1 MKILQLCP
9 KPPFPQMDGGCI
21 AMNNITWGLIHQNH
35 EVKVLAIHT
44 PKHPIIKNDEYEKF
58 LQYAQFESVFVDT
71 KVKWPAL
78 LKELILNYYYNVR
91 RFDSKNFHQKLIDL
105 LKKEPFDIIQ
115 LETIYMA
122 PYIQTIQDYS
132 NAKIVLRLHNIEH
145 KIWER
150 LVQNEKSLIKKL
162 VLKRLSSSLKK
173 FELSQI
179 SKVDAFS
186 TISDVDYSYFHHIV
200 PQTAGINIPF
210 GFNLDEYIV
219 DDDYIPSQEPS
230 LFHIGSMDWL
240 PNIEGIEWFLNE
252 VWPLVIE
259 KHPHIQFVIAGR
271 NIPESFSKFKS
282 KNFTIAGEV
291 PDAKKFILAHDIM
304 IVPLH
309 SGSGVRIKII
319 EAMAL
324 GKTIITTPVGAE
336 GLDVTDGKNI
346 YIANSIDEMVEK
358 ISNCIKTP
366 EICKIMGENA
376 RNYVTLQHHNNSIT
390 DKIISFFN
398 SLIHEKTKSN
408 ESVKSN

>member
-21 AMNNITWGLIHQNH
+21 AMNNITWGLIHQGH
-35 EVKVLAIHT
+35 EVKVLTINT
-44 PKHPIIKNDEYEKF
+44 PKHPVIQNEEYQKYI
-58 LQYAQFESVFVDT
+58 QSTHFESVFVDT
-71 KVKWPAL
+71 TIKWHAL
-78 LKELILNYYYNVR
+78 LKALIFNYSYNVH
-91 RFDSKNFHQKLIDL
+91 RFDSKYFHQKLIEI
-105 LKKEPFDIIQ
+105 LKKETFDIVQ

-122 PYIQTIQDYS
+122 PYIQTIQNHS
-132 NAKIVLRLHNIEH
+132 HAKVVLRLHNIEH

-150 LVQNEKSLIKKL
+150 LVQNEKSFLKKS
-162 VLKRLSSSLKK
+162 VLKRLTSSLMKY
-173 FELSQI
+173 EISQI
-179 SKVDAFS
+179 SKVDAYL
-186 TISDVDYSYFHHIV
+186 TISNVDYNYFHTII
-200 PQTAGINIPF
+200 PKTNGITIPF
-210 GFNLDEYIV
+210 GINMEEYIV
-219 DDDYIPSQEPS
+219 NDDYIPSKEPV

-259 KHPHIQFVIAGR
+259 KHPNIHFVMAGR
-271 NIPESFSKFKS
+271 NIPESFKIFNS
-282 KNFTIAGEV
+282 KNFSIAGEV
-291 PDAKKFILAHDIM
+291 PDAKKFILSHDIM

-346 YIANSIDEMVEK
+346 YIAHTIEEMVEK
-358 ISNCIKTP
+358 ISDCIKTP
-366 EICKIMGENA
+366 EVCKIIGENA

-408 ESVKSN
+408 ESIK